1 MARTTNASR
10 FRRPSG
16 RVGTALAGV
25 TMAALLTGCAA
36 PSVSEQPAKGTG
48 TGGTLGHEVIL
59 VCESG
64 TVTGA
69 HGVETSS
76 AVATRVPAGTPV
88 PPGCRLG

>member
-1 MARTTNASR
+1 MARTSDASR
-10 FRRPSG
+10 FRRRSG
-16 RVGTALAGV
+16 RVGAALAGV
-25 TMAALLTGCAA
+25 AMAVVLAGCAA
-36 PSVSEQPAKGTG
+36 PYVSEQPAEGTG
-48 TGGTLGHEVIL
+48 TGGSLGHEVIL

-76 AVATRVPAGTPV
+76 AVATRVPAGKPV